1 MPTPMQLLASLMSQK
16 SSNIYDDINNP
27 VIRPPVIPNQPYVG
41 TPWGTPPTVVNPPG
55 PAPGGTGGANPNDPS
70 GSGRGGTAPGSGG
83 YGAMTSD
90 QRATLGNIA
99 GAFGLGGMFNPGL
112 AATGWGLRAAL
123 ANDKYGITGPP
134 GVIGI
139 TARDV
144 QDAYDYEGNVKGAQ
158 RAADRAEQEA
168 AREAALGKSFAGGIM
183 GGALGPKGP
192 GETPESP
199 TDTESGANGPGGPGA
214 GWGSSTPS
222 SGFGAGEEAGGGTG
236 GGAAGG
242 AGDGTGTGSAGGSGG
257 DGSTGGDTRRLGGV
271 RKASGKETIT
281 TKWGE
286 PSTGGETA
294 IFIPEIMK
302 KMGMQGREQE
312 VIQALQTMLQILT
325 GNQNGIGDDD
335 SLETEP
341 PAPGGVPGI
350 AKPVIAKKEKANGRR
365 GQ

>member
-1 MPTPMQLLASLMSQK
+1 
-16 SSNIYDDINNP
+16 
-27 VIRPPVIPNQPYVG
+27 
-41 TPWGTPPTVVNPPG
+41 VNPPG
-55 PAPGGTGGANPNDPS
+55 PVPGGPGGNDPS
-70 GSGRGGTAPGSGG
+70 GSGRGGTAPGTGG

-90 QRATLGNIA
+90 QRNTLSNIA
-99 GAFGLGGMFNPGL
+99 GVLGVAGWANPGL
-112 AATGWGLRAAL
+112 AAVGWGIRGAL
-123 ANDKYGITGPP
+123 ANDKYGITGRP
-134 GVIGI
+134 GQVGI
-139 TARDV
+139 TEQDVRD
-144 QDAYDYEGNVKGAQ
+144 AMDYGGAFAAAAKESQ
-158 RAADRAEQEA
+158 RQAQEA
-168 AREAALGKSFAGGIM
+168 AKEAERNTIGPGIM
-183 GGALGPKGP
+183 GGPVGPKSP

-199 TDTESGANGPGGPGA
+199 TDLDSGANGPGGPGA
-214 GWGSSTPS
+214 GWGSSTTS

-236 GGAAGG
+236 GKGAGD

-257 DGSTGGDTRRLGGV
+257 SGSTGGDTRRLGGV

-312 VIQALQTMLQILT
+312 VIQALQTMLQMLT

-335 SLETEP
+335 SLENEP
-341 PAPGGVPGI
+341 VAPGVPPM
-350 AKPVIAKKEKANGRR
+350 ASKPMRAQPVIAQKENANGRR

>member
-99 GAFGLGGMFNPGL
+99 GAFGLGGMFNPGI
-112 AATGWGLRAAL
+112 AALGWGLRGAL
-123 ANDKYGITGPP
+123 ANDKYGITSRAGT
-134 GVIGI
+134 IGI
-139 TARDV
+139 TEQDVRDARDYGG
-144 QDAYDYEGNVKGAQ
+144 AY
-158 RAADRAEQEA
+158 AAASKESERQAQEA
-168 AREAALGKSFAGGIM
+168 AKAAALDAFSTPTDATIG
-183 GGALGPKGP
+183 GPKAP

-199 TDTESGANGPGGPGA
+199 TDPESGANSGGGPG
-214 GWGSSTPS
+214 
-222 SGFGAGEEAGGGTG
+222 
-236 GGAAGG
+236 GG

-325 GNQNGIGDDD
+325 GNQNSIGDDD